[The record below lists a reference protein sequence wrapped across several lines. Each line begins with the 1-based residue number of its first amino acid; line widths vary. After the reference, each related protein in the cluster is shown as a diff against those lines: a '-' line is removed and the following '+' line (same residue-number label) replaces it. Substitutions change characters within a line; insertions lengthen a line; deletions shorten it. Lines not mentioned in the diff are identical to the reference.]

1 MVVLLLESSLAAAA
15 RVAAASEAAA
25 AAEVAHLVRVR
36 VRLRLRLRLRLRVR
50 FRVRVKARV
59 PQRRHTLGLVAA
71 SAGSGALEGR
81 LRGSMYRGPTPS
93 AAARSATACAAASDG
108 LFVGAFGEAD

>member
-1 MVVLLLESSLAAAA
+1 MLLLLLESSLAAAA
-15 RVAAASEAAA
+15 LVAEASEAAA

-36 VRLRLRLRLRLRVR
+36 VRVRARAR

-59 PQRRHTLGLVAA
+59 PQRRHTRGLLAA
-71 SAGSGALEGR
+71 SGGSGALEGR

-93 AAARSATACAAASDG
+93 AAARSATACPAAPDG

>member
-1 MVVLLLESSLAAAA
+1 MRVRVRSRLDLLQVLRLRPLFLELGLV
-15 RVAAASEAAA
+15 RVM
-25 AAEVAHLVRVR
+25 VRVR
-36 VRLRLRLRLRLRVR
+36 VRARARAR

-71 SAGSGALEGR
+71 SGGSGALEGR
-81 LRGSMYRGPTPS
+81 LRGSMYRGPTPA
-93 AAARSATACAAASDG
+93 AAARSATACPAAPDG